1 MAFFTLFSGTSRT
14 AFSSAG
20 LTRPPKSTGC
30 VFLKG
35 VILRRCDRG
44 WAVTRSVCTFLNMPG
59 ITEGDRRCSAVA
71 AAGCRGQVRGGV
83 RLAVPPVSGPV
94 PGSWREM
101 TLGSWRTGDG
111 AGGFGDGDDD
121 RRGREPVPGGR

>member
-1 MAFFTLFSGTSRT
+1 MAQRDPDRVKTVAYGIRVLV
-14 AFSSAG
+14 
-20 LTRPPKSTGC
+20 GC